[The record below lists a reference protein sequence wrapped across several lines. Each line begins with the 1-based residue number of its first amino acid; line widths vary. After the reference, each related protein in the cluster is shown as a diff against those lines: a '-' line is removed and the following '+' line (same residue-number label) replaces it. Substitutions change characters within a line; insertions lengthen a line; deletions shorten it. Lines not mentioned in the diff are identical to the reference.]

1 MLVFTRKVGDQILIG
16 EDIELTVEKI
26 GQNHVDIG
34 ISAPMEISIRRGEL
48 DAKEQGSRYDT
59 NVAEGNRR
67 SNGNKAADIPK

>member
-34 ISAPMEISIRRGEL
+34 ISAPMDISIRRGEL
-48 DAKEQGSRYDT
+48 DVKEQGSRYETHDAEENRQT
-59 NVAEGNRR
+59 NGNR
-67 SNGNKAADIPK
+67 AADIPK

>member
-34 ISAPMEISIRRGEL
+34 VSAPLDVTIRRAEL
-48 DAKEQGSRYDT
+48 EMQPRNSADQP
-59 NVAEGNRR
+59 
-67 SNGNKAADIPK
+67 NGKQPINAADDLQ